1 MKDDPEYY
9 YREVKMR
16 KLIRIDR
23 ETGEREEVTVTNR
36 NNLPDNEHLRLLNL
50 NDVKYLYE
58 ETD

>member
-1 MKDDPEYY
+1 
-9 YREVKMR
+9 MR

-58 ETD
+58 EAD